1 MGRVA
6 KLFAALALV
15 AAAAGAQP
23 TPIIPHIHHAT
34 DCTAAT
40 ANRGTQ
46 CWEEDS
52 ARLFTCVPTVGTCDT
67 AGEWILALTTLAG
80 DVDGSS
86 GANDLDEAAVE
97 AELEAVQDLQD
108 FQGAV
113 TDGQVPDNIT
123 LALESASLTA
133 ILDDEVLVGTGAAA
147 GAYTALQNCNDTTG
161 KLDWTGSA
169 FACVTD
175 ATGALVVEEADG
187 SPSVATVDTIEF
199 DSADG
204 FTVTDET
211 GGDVQVDLLF
221 SKLLDLDGDGVD
233 AIGGTSGTDITL
245 DPDDDNVTEFT
256 ITADTIARSETNTAF
271 TLSVP
276 GSTGSIRLSTVS
288 AFFLVGTS
296 GGSAGITP
304 TNTNS
309 GMFAAA
315 NGSSTVPVFRNRDDV
330 DTGLGWNGSSN
341 DGRLIAGGASTL
353 GFTDTEVDLYLIRD
367 DDTQSETC
375 ASTGTGALGALTI
388 TPAKSYVEI
397 TNSDVDGCDIT
408 ISETGAAV
416 GRVVDFTVISNA
428 GGTVNFADT
437 AGVTELAG
445 AFNAA
450 IDDYISLRYGTTTT
464 WRERFRSN
472 N

>member
-175 ATGALVVEEADG
+175 AGGAMPDRTFVWSAESLAPRNAADSIPPLALDQGTNWDVNVRDFDAAADECVGFSFVVPEDITSG
-187 SPSVATVDTIEF
+187 
-199 DSADG
+199 G
-204 FTVTDET
+204 TVTFEIDWYAAT
-211 GGDVQVDLLF
+211 AGSG
-221 SKLLDLDGDGVD
+221 D
-233 AIGGTSGTDITL
+233 AIWYVTEIDRAAGENWDTAGNTETSGASAADTTQDEISV
-245 DPDDDNVTEFT
+245 VTWTET
-256 ITADTIARSETNTAF
+256 QTNLAWAAGDYVLGEVCRDANNGSDTIAGDARLLAF
-271 TLSVP
+271 Y
-276 GSTGSIRLSTVS
+276 IR
-288 AFFLVGTS
+288 
-296 GGSAGITP
+296 IP
-304 TNTNS
+304 
-309 GMFAAA
+309 
-315 NGSSTVPVFRNRDDV
+315 
-330 DTGLGWNGSSN
+330 
-341 DGRLIAGGASTL
+341 
-353 GFTDTEVDLYLIRD
+353 
-367 DDTQSETC
+367 QS
-375 ASTGTGALGALTI
+375 
-388 TPAKSYVEI
+388 
-397 TNSDVDGCDIT
+397 
-408 ISETGAAV
+408 
-416 GRVVDFTVISNA
+416 
-428 GGTVNFADT
+428 
-437 AGVTELAG
+437 
-445 AFNAA
+445 
-450 IDDYISLRYGTTTT
+450 
-464 WRERFRSN
+464 
-472 N
+472 